1 MASRRTIR
9 SEFQQLL
16 LNLAVDVARDVAE
29 EVRPRIANWVTG
41 QAIPTV
47 KSTVVS
53 ATTSTRRMAT
63 TIGKGRKRA
72 VRVQAKVGPPESEPA
87 VEPAPSEESHDV
99 AAVIEA
105 YRSGLSKVE
114 ARRRIVAALAAN
126 LSSEQQVQIA
136 RDAGIDGDGDTPEL
150 DAATIT
156 LTQKQLGESIQSML
170 ETTPSLLSEQSLD
183 ALREILEAEP
193 A

>member
-29 EVRPRIANWVTG
+29 QVRPRIANWVTG

-47 KSTVVS
+47 KSTVAS
-53 ATTSTRRMAT
+53 AATSTRRVAS

-72 VRVQAKVGPPESEPA
+72 IRVEAKVGPPESEPS
-87 VEPAPSEESHDV
+87 VEPPPTAEPRDV

-105 YRSGLSKVE
+105 YRAGLSKAE
-114 ARRRIVAALAAN
+114 ARRRIVSALAAS
-126 LSSEQQVQIA
+126 LPSDEQVQIA
-136 RDAGIDGDGDTPEL
+136 RDAGTGGDGDTPEL

-156 LTQKQLGESIQSML
+156 LTQKQLGEGIQSML
-170 ETTPSLLSEQSLD
+170 DTTPSLLTEKSLD
-183 ALREILEAEP
+183 TLREILEAEP